1 MYLGWDVGI
10 KNLAFCL
17 LDKKDKKIEII
28 DWGIINLLVHKSPPI
43 YCNCLKVNGSLCGKR
58 ASFYSF
64 PPNEDTDNTNE
75 QELENINYCNI
86 HLKKE
91 RKEWAKLDKEEQTK
105 KEGQLKE
112 WSDKWTCCKENC
124 SKIATRYCIKN
135 HLYYCTKHSKET
147 DTIKD
152 AINQSSAVRMPML
165 TLGKILYEK
174 LDKHPRLLES
184 KWICIENQPVLKNPT
199 MKSIQMM
206 LYSYFVMKQYEGKL
220 ELHDMIL
227 MSAKNKLKVYKDQY
241 GELPKKILSMRDKY
255 RRNKMMAIEHT
266 RLLVDNE
273 HDEEWQEF
281 YNEHDKKDDLA
292 DAYLMTRY
300 FIEK

>member
-10 KNLAFCL
+10 KNLAYCL
-17 LDKKDKKIEII
+17 LDKKGDKLEII

-43 YCNCLKVNGSLCGKR
+43 YCNCLKVNGDICGRR
-58 ASFYSF
+58 ASYYSF
-64 PPNEDTDNTNE
+64 PT
-75 QELENINYCNI
+75 ENKDSDSSENKNYCNI

-91 RKEWAKLDKEEQTK
+91 RKEWAKISNEERTMKESQI
-105 KEGQLKE
+105 KE
-112 WSDKWTCCKENC
+112 WSDKWVCCKDGC

-135 HLYYCTKHSKET
+135 NLYYCTKHSKET

-165 TLGKILYEK
+165 TLGKILYDK
-174 LDKHPRLLES
+174 LDKLPQLLKA

-206 LYSYFVMKQYEGKL
+206 LYSYFVMKQHENKL

-227 MSAKNKLKVYKDQY
+227 MSAKNKLKVYKDKY

-266 RLLVDNE
+266 RLFVNNE

>member
-17 LDKKDKKIEII
+17 LDKNGKKIEII
-28 DWGIINLLVHKSPPI
+28 EWGIINLLVHKSPAI
-43 YCNCLKVNGSLCGKR
+43 YCNRLKINGDVCGKR

-64 PPNEDTDNTNE
+64 PSSKDVTNDCDTK
-75 QELENINYCNI
+75 NIHYCNI

-91 RKEWAKLDKEEQTK
+91 KKEWSKLKNEEQK
-105 KEGQLKE
+105 EKEGQVKE
-112 WSDKWTCCKENC
+112 WSDKWSCSKDGC
-124 SKIATRYCIKN
+124 SKIATRYCVKH

-147 DTIKD
+147 NTIKD
-152 AINQSSAVRMPML
+152 SINQSSAVRMPML

-174 LDKHPRLLES
+174 LDKHPKLLEA

-227 MSAKNKLKVYKDQY
+227 MSAKNKLKVYKDKY

-266 RLLVDNE
+266 RLFIENE
-273 HDEEWQEF
+273 HHEEWRDF

-292 DAYLMTRY
+292 DSYLMTRY

>member
-10 KNLAFCL
+10 KNLAYCL
-17 LDKKDKKIEII
+17 LNKKGDKLEII

-43 YCNCLKVNGSLCGKR
+43 YCNCLKVNGDVCGRR
-58 ASFYSF
+58 ASYYSF
-64 PPNEDTDNTNE
+64 PT
-75 QELENINYCNI
+75 ENKDSDSSENKNYCNI

-91 RKEWAKLDKEEQTK
+91 RKEWGKLSNEERTIKESQI
-105 KEGQLKE
+105 KE
-112 WSDKWTCCKENC
+112 WSDKWVCCKDGC

-135 HLYYCTKHSKET
+135 NLYYCTKHSKET

-165 TLGKILYEK
+165 TLGKILYDK
-174 LDKHPRLLES
+174 LDKLPQLL
-184 KWICIENQPVLKNPT
+184 KAKRICIENQPVLKNPT

-206 LYSYFVMKQYEGKL
+206 LYSYFVMKQHENKL

-227 MSAKNKLKVYKDQY
+227 MSAKNKLKVYKDKY

-266 RLLVDNE
+266 RLFVNNE

>member
-10 KNLAFCL
+10 KNLAYCL
-17 LDKKDKKIEII
+17 LNKKGDKLEII

-43 YCNCLKVNGSLCGKR
+43 YCNCLKVNGDVCGRR
-58 ASFYSF
+58 ASYYSF
-64 PPNEDTDNTNE
+64 PT
-75 QELENINYCNI
+75 ENKDSDSSENKNYCNI

-91 RKEWAKLDKEEQTK
+91 RKEWGKLSNEERTIKESQI
-105 KEGQLKE
+105 KE
-112 WSDKWTCCKENC
+112 WSDKWVCCKDGC

-135 HLYYCTKHSKET
+135 NLYYCTKHSKET

-165 TLGKILYEK
+165 TLGKILYDK
-174 LDKHPRLLES
+174 LDKLPQLLKA

-206 LYSYFVMKQYEGKL
+206 LYSYFVMKQHENKL

-227 MSAKNKLKVYKDQY
+227 MSAKNKLKVYKDKY

-266 RLLVDNE
+266 RLFVNNE

>member
-10 KNLAFCL
+10 KNLAYCL
-17 LDKKDKKIEII
+17 LDKKGDKLEII

-43 YCNCLKVNGSLCGKR
+43 YCNCLKVSGDICGRR
-58 ASFYSF
+58 ASYYSF
-64 PPNEDTDNTNE
+64 PT
-75 QELENINYCNI
+75 ENKDSDFSENKNYCNI

-91 RKEWAKLDKEEQTK
+91 RKEWAKLSNEERTMKESQI
-105 KEGQLKE
+105 KE
-112 WSDKWTCCKENC
+112 WSDKWVCCKDGC

-135 HLYYCTKHSKET
+135 NLYYCTKHSKET

-165 TLGKILYEK
+165 TLGKILYDK
-174 LDKHPRLLES
+174 LDKLPQLLKA

-206 LYSYFVMKQYEGKL
+206 LYSYFVMRQHEKKI

-227 MSAKNKLKVYKDQY
+227 MSAKNKLKVYKDKY

-266 RLLVDNE
+266 RLFVNNE

>member
-17 LDKKDKKIEII
+17 LDYKDKKIELI

-43 YCNCLKVNGSLCGKR
+43 YCNCLKKNGETCGRR
-58 ASFYSF
+58 ASFYCI
-64 PPNEDTDNTNE
+64 PKDNKENEH
-75 QELENINYCNI
+75 YCNI
-86 HLKKE
+86 HLKTYK
-91 RKEWAKLDKEEQTK
+91 KEWLKSLSEKDRLEKESQIKT
-105 KEGQLKE
+105 
-112 WSDKWTCCKENC
+112 WSDKWVCCKDGC

-152 AINQSSAVRMPML
+152 AINQSSAIRMPML
-165 TLGKILYEK
+165 TLGKILYNK
-174 LDKHPRLLES
+174 LDKHPQLLKA

-227 MSAKNKLKVYKDQY
+227 MSAKNKLKVYKDKY

-266 RLLVDNE
+266 RLFIENE

>member
-10 KNLAFCL
+10 KNLAYCL
-17 LDKKDKKIEII
+17 LDKKGNKLEII

-43 YCNCLKVNGSLCGKR
+43 YCNCLKVNGDICGRR
-58 ASFYSF
+58 ASYYSF
-64 PPNEDTDNTNE
+64 PTENTDSESSNNK
-75 QELENINYCNI
+75 NYCNI

-91 RKEWAKLDKEEQTK
+91 RKEWTELSDIERTEKEAKI
-105 KEGQLKE
+105 KE
-112 WSDKWTCCKENC
+112 WSDKWTCCKNGC

-135 HLYYCTKHSKET
+135 NLYYCTKHSKET
-147 DTIKD
+147 DTVKD

-165 TLGKILYEK
+165 TLGKILYDK
-174 LDKHPRLLES
+174 LDKLPQLLQA

-206 LYSYFVMKQYEGKL
+206 LYSYFIMRQQEKKL

-227 MSAKNKLKVYKDQY
+227 MSAKNKLKVYKDKY

>member
-17 LDKKDKKIEII
+17 LNKNGKKIEII

-43 YCNCLKVNGSLCGKR
+43 YCNCLKANGSVCGKR

-64 PPNEDTDNTNE
+64 PINKDSIDTNNNKI
-75 QELENINYCNI
+75 ENNHYCNI

-91 RKEWAKLDKEEQTK
+91 RKEWCKLGEEEQK
-105 KEGQLKE
+105 EKEGQIKE
-112 WSDKWTCCKENC
+112 WSDKWMCCKDKC
-124 SKIATRYCIKN
+124 SKIATRYCVKN

-174 LDKHPRLLES
+174 LDKHPQLLQA
-184 KWICIENQPVLKNPT
+184 KKICIENQPVLKNPT

-220 ELHDMIL
+220 ELHDMVL

-241 GELPKKILSMRDKY
+241 GELSKKILSMRDKY

-266 RLLVDNE
+266 RLFVENE
-273 HDEEWQEF
+273 QSEEWHAF

>member
-17 LDKKDKKIEII
+17 LDKKDNKLEIL
-28 DWGIINLLVHKSPPI
+28 DWGLINLLVHKSPPI
-43 YCNCLKVNGSLCGKR
+43 YCNRLKINGSVCGRR

-64 PPNEDTDNTNE
+64 PTETDKNTS
-75 QELENINYCNI
+75 ENTHYCNI

-91 RKEWAKLDKEEQTK
+91 RKQWVSLDKNEREQ
-105 KEGQLKE
+105 KETQLKE
-112 WSDKWTCCKENC
+112 WSDKWCCSKNKC

-135 HLYYCTKHSKET
+135 NIYFCTKHSKET

-152 AINQSSAVRMPML
+152 AINQSSAIRMPML

-174 LDKHPRLLES
+174 LDKHPQLLTA

-206 LYSYFVMKQYEGKL
+206 LYSYFIMKQYEGKL

-227 MSAKNKLKVYKDQY
+227 MSAENKL
-241 GELPKKILSMRDKY
+241 
-255 RRNKMMAIEHT
+255 
-266 RLLVDNE
+266 
-273 HDEEWQEF
+273 
-281 YNEHDKKDDLA
+281 
-292 DAYLMTRY
+292 
-300 FIEK
+300 

>member
-10 KNLAFCL
+10 KNLAYCL
-17 LDKKDKKIEII
+17 LDKKGDKLEII

-43 YCNCLKVNGSLCGKR
+43 YCNCLKVNGDICGRR
-58 ASFYSF
+58 ASYYSF
-64 PPNEDTDNTNE
+64 PT
-75 QELENINYCNI
+75 ENKDSDSSENKNYCNI

-91 RKEWAKLDKEEQTK
+91 RKEWAKLSNEERTMKESQI
-105 KEGQLKE
+105 KE
-112 WSDKWTCCKENC
+112 WSDKWVCCKDGC

-135 HLYYCTKHSKET
+135 NLYYCTKHSKET

-165 TLGKILYEK
+165 TLGKILYDK
-174 LDKHPRLLES
+174 LDKLPQLLKA

-206 LYSYFVMKQYEGKL
+206 LYSYFVMKQHENKL

-227 MSAKNKLKVYKDQY
+227 MSAKNKLKVYKDKY

-266 RLLVDNE
+266 RLFVDNE

>member
-17 LDKKDKKIEII
+17 LDKKDNKLEIV

-43 YCNCLKVNGSLCGKR
+43 YCNCLKADGTVCGKR
-58 ASFYSF
+58 GSFYII
-64 PPNEDTDNTNE
+64 NEDEDNK
-75 QELENINYCNI
+75 NYCNI

-91 RKEWAKLDKEEQTK
+91 KKEWAKLNDKEREE
-105 KEGQLKE
+105 KEGQIKE
-112 WSDKWTCCKENC
+112 WSDKWTCCKDKC

-174 LDKHPRLLES
+174 LDKHPKLLQA
-184 KWICIENQPVLKNPT
+184 KKICIENQPVLKNPT

-206 LYSYFVMKQYEGKL
+206 LYSYFVMRQYEGKL

-241 GELPKKILSMRDKY
+241 GELPKKIVSMRDKY

-266 RLLVDNE
+266 RLFVENE
-273 HDEEWQEF
+273 HDEEWREF

>member
-17 LDKKDKKIEII
+17 LDKKDNKLEIV

-43 YCNCLKVNGSLCGKR
+43 YCNCLKADGSVCGKR
-58 ASFYSF
+58 ASFYII
-64 PPNEDTDNTNE
+64 NEDEDNK
-75 QELENINYCNI
+75 NYCNI

-91 RKEWAKLDKEEQTK
+91 KKEWAKLKDKEREE

-112 WSDKWTCCKENC
+112 WSDKWTCCKDKC

-152 AINQSSAVRMPML
+152 AINQSSAIRMPML

-174 LDKHPRLLES
+174 LDKHPKLLQA
-184 KWICIENQPVLKNPT
+184 KKICIENQPVLKNPT

-206 LYSYFVMKQYEGKL
+206 LYSYFVMRQYEGKL

-266 RLLVDNE
+266 RLFVENE
-273 HDEEWQEF
+273 HDEEWREF

-292 DAYLMTRY
+292 DAYLMTKY

>member
-10 KNLAFCL
+10 KNLAYCL
-17 LDKKDKKIEII
+17 LDKKGDKLEII

-43 YCNCLKVNGSLCGKR
+43 YCNCLKVNGDICGRR
-58 ASFYSF
+58 ASYYSF
-64 PPNEDTDNTNE
+64 PT
-75 QELENINYCNI
+75 ENKDSDSSENKNYCNI

-91 RKEWAKLDKEEQTK
+91 RKEWGKLSNEERTIKESQI
-105 KEGQLKE
+105 KE
-112 WSDKWTCCKENC
+112 WSDKWVCCKDGC

-135 HLYYCTKHSKET
+135 NLYYCTKHSKET

-165 TLGKILYEK
+165 TLGKILYDK
-174 LDKHPRLLES
+174 LDKLPQLLKA

-206 LYSYFVMKQYEGKL
+206 LYSYFVMKQHENKL

-227 MSAKNKLKVYKDQY
+227 MSAKNKLKVYKDKY

-266 RLLVDNE
+266 RLFVNNE

>member
-10 KNLAFCL
+10 KNLAYCL
-17 LDKKDKKIEII
+17 LDKKETKIEII

-43 YCNCLKVNGSLCGKR
+43 YCNCLKVNSDVCGRK
-58 ASFYSF
+58 ASYYSF
-64 PPNEDTDNTNE
+64 PTEIKDSVS
-75 QELENINYCNI
+75 LENKHYCNI
-86 HLKKE
+86 HLRKE
-91 RKEWAKLDKEEQTK
+91 KKEWAKLSNEERTMKESQI
-105 KEGQLKE
+105 KE
-112 WSDKWTCCKENC
+112 WSDKWVCCKEGC
-124 SKIATRYCIKN
+124 SKIATRYCVKN
-135 HLYYCTKHSKET
+135 NLYYCTKHSKET

-165 TLGKILYEK
+165 TLGKILYDK
-174 LDKHPRLLES
+174 LDKLPQLLQA

-206 LYSYFVMKQYEGKL
+206 LYSYFVMKQHEKKI

-227 MSAKNKLKVYKDQY
+227 MSAKNKLKVYKDKY

-266 RLLVDNE
+266 RLFVDNE
-273 HDEEWQEF
+273 HNEEWQEF

>member
-10 KNLAFCL
+10 KNLAYCL
-17 LDKKDKKIEII
+17 LDKKGDKLEII

-43 YCNCLKVNGSLCGKR
+43 YCNCLKVNGDICGRR
-58 ASFYSF
+58 ASYYSF
-64 PPNEDTDNTNE
+64 PTENKDSDTS
-75 QELENINYCNI
+75 ENKNYCNI

-91 RKEWAKLDKEEQTK
+91 RKEWAKLSNEERTMKESQI
-105 KEGQLKE
+105 KE
-112 WSDKWTCCKENC
+112 WSDKWVCCKDGC

-135 HLYYCTKHSKET
+135 NLYYCTKHSKET

-165 TLGKILYEK
+165 TLGKILYDK
-174 LDKHPRLLES
+174 LDKLPQLLKA

-206 LYSYFVMKQYEGKL
+206 LYSYFVMKQHENKL

-227 MSAKNKLKVYKDQY
+227 MSAKNKLKVYKDKY

-266 RLLVDNE
+266 RLFVNNE

>member
-28 DWGIINLLVHKSPPI
+28 EWDIINLLVHKSPPI
-43 YCNCLKVNGSLCGKR
+43 YCNCLKVNESICGKR

-64 PPNEDTDNTNE
+64 PLNKDNIHTNEDE
-75 QELENINYCNI
+75 IEKRYYCNI
-86 HLKKE
+86 HLKK
-91 RKEWAKLDKEEQTK
+91 TK
-105 KEGQLKE
+105 KEWGKLNEEEQKEKEGQIKE
-112 WSDKWTCCKENC
+112 WSDKWTCCIDKC
-124 SKIATRYCIKN
+124 SKIATRYCVKT

-152 AINQSSAVRMPML
+152 AINQSSAIRMPLL

-174 LDKHPRLLES
+174 LDKHPRLLEAE
-184 KWICIENQPVLKNPT
+184 WICIENQPVLKNPT
-199 MKSIQMM
+199 MKSVQIM
-206 LYSYFVMKQYEGKL
+206 LYSYFIMKQYEGKL
-220 ELHDMIL
+220 KLHDMIL

-241 GELPKKILSMRDKY
+241 GEIPKKILSMSDKY

-266 RLLVDNE
+266 RLLIENE
-273 HDEEWQEF
+273 HNEEWKDF